1 MQDTKVL
8 EISCTVFDFFF
19 QVYPGRWL
27 VDGNPQIILFDI
39 GSVSSNL
46 HFYKQ
51 DFFEKTKI
59 GIPGQDVECNDAVL
73 FGCMVSRFIEE
84 V

>member
-1 MQDTKVL
+1 M
-8 EISCTVFDFFF
+8 
-19 QVYPGRWL
+19 
-27 VDGNPQIILFDI
+27 
-39 GSVSSNL
+39 SSNL
-46 HFYKQ
+46 HFYKE

-84 V
+84 VRAVFYVRYTVG